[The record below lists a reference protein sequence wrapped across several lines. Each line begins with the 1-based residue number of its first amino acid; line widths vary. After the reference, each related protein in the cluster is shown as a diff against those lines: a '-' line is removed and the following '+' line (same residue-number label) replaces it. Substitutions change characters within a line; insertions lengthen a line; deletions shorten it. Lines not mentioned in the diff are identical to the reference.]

1 MVVNYKWTVQDDH
14 WLAKLPQTPVRP
26 IINRVSSR
34 KPHPDWIKACAVMAS
49 NTMTTWKDFLLNA
62 SNDVE
67 HQFNGLKNR
76 LLTRLGSSKPYRI
89 IYYRGFGSPTAVWLK
104 GRVLRQRDFG
114 GPSHGGSS
122 HGDLSPSTPSDQ
134 DTFWQNLLATYQR
147 FGSDEVPGVT
157 VRVEAFGQSHTTVTD
172 EEGYFELTINPPDNL
187 PPGRVWFPVRYS
199 LEGITQPTTE
209 SKSDQLGAAEPV
221 VKDGYLMV
229 SPPYSQF
236 GVISDIDDTVL
247 VTDATN
253 LLQTARLTFLGN
265 AYTRLPFAGIAAF
278 YRALQS
284 GPVTTLFNPIYF
296 VSSSPWN
303 LYDLLVDFFRI
314 QGIPKG
320 PILLRDFGLNRD
332 LLSAQGHHTH
342 KLAMIRKVL
351 DVNPQLP
358 FVLIGDSGQQDPEIY
373 AQVVNENPGRIRAI
387 YIRDVS
393 ADHRDEAVRALIR
406 LAEAENVPMM
416 LVTDTVAAAEH
427 AASIGLIDPDT
438 LPEIRADRRA
448 DKE

>member
-1 MVVNYKWTVQDDH
+1 M
-14 WLAKLPQTPVRP
+14 
-26 IINRVSSR
+26 
-34 KPHPDWIKACAVMAS
+34 
-49 NTMTTWKDFLLNA
+49 
-62 SNDVE
+62 
-67 HQFNGLKNR
+67 GR
-76 LLTRLGSSKPYRI
+76 LDMQNPFRI
-89 IYYRGFGSPTAVWLK
+89 IYYRGFGGPAAVWLK
-104 GRVLRQRDFG
+104 GRVLRQRD
-114 GPSHGGSS
+114 
-122 HGDLSPSTPSDQ
+122 LSTPSDR

-147 FGSDEVPGVT
+147 FESDEVPGVT
-157 VRVEAFGQSHTTVTD
+157 VRVEAFGQSHTTTTD
-172 EEGYFELTINPPDNL
+172 NEGYFELTINPPDDL
-187 PPGRVWFPVRYS
+187 PPGRAWFPVRYS
-199 LEGITQPTTE
+199 LDGITQPD
-209 SKSDQLGAAEPV
+209 SPGVPANQPV
-221 VKDGYLMV
+221 VKDGYLMF

-320 PILLRDFGLNRD
+320 PILLRKLSLSQ
-332 LLSAQGHHTH
+332 LLSSEGHHTH
-342 KLAMIRKVL
+342 KLAMIRKIL

-373 AQVVNENPGRIRAI
+373 AQVVRENPGRIRAV

-393 ADHRDEAVRALIR
+393 KDQRDESVRELIHST
-406 LAEAENVPMM
+406 EAYDVPML
-416 LVTDTVAAAEH
+416 LVADTVAAAEH
-427 AASIGLIDPDT
+427 AATIGLIDPDT
-438 LPEIRADRRA
+438 IPEIRADRRA
-448 DKE
+448 DEEI

>member
-1 MVVNYKWTVQDDH
+1 M
-14 WLAKLPQTPVRP
+14 
-26 IINRVSSR
+26 SS
-34 KPHPDWIKACAVMAS
+34 
-49 NTMTTWKDFLLNA
+49 WKDFFVHA
-62 SNDVE
+62 ATDAE
-67 HQFNGLKNR
+67 TQFDRLKNR
-76 LLTRLGSSKPYRI
+76 LFGRLDAEKPYKI
-89 IYYRGFGSPTAVWLK
+89 IYYRGFGSAAAVWLK
-104 GRVLRQRDFG
+104 GRVLRQRD
-114 GPSHGGSS
+114 
-122 HGDLSPSTPSDQ
+122 LSTPSDH

-147 FGSDEVPGVT
+147 FDSDEVPNVT
-157 VRVEAFGQSHTTVTD
+157 VRIDAFGQSHTAETD
-172 EEGYFELTINPPDNL
+172 KEGYFEVTINPPNDL
-187 PPGRVWFPVRYS
+187 LPGRAWFPVRYS
-199 LEGITQPTTE
+199 LEGILQPDTE
-209 SKSDQLGAAEPV
+209 ETADGQLV
-221 VKDGYLMV
+221 SKDGHLMI
-229 SPPYSQF
+229 SPAYSQF

-320 PILLRDFGLNRD
+320 PILLRDFGLNKE
-332 LLSAQGHHTH
+332 LLSSAGHHTH

-351 DVNPQLP
+351 DVNPQLL

-373 AQVVNENPGRIRAI
+373 AQVVRENSGRIRAV
-387 YIRDVS
+387 YIRDVTPGVDS
-393 ADHRDEAVRALIR
+393 PETRDESVRELIR
-406 LAEAENVPMM
+406 TTEAHNVPML
-416 LVTDTVAAAEH
+416 LVADTVAAAEH

-448 DKE
+448 DKK

>member
-1 MVVNYKWTVQDDH
+1 
-14 WLAKLPQTPVRP
+14 
-26 IINRVSSR
+26 
-34 KPHPDWIKACAVMAS
+34 
-49 NTMTTWKDFLLNA
+49 MTSWKDFLQNA
-62 SNDVE
+62 TAGAE
-67 HQFNGLKNR
+67 AQFDRLKNR
-76 LLTRLGSSKPYRI
+76 LSGRLESEKPYRI
-89 IYYRGFGSPTAVWLK
+89 IYYRGFGGPSHGSQTAVWLK
-104 GRVLRQRDFG
+104 GRVLRQRD
-114 GPSHGGSS
+114 
-122 HGDLSPSTPSDQ
+122 LSTPSDR

-147 FGSDEVPGVT
+147 FESDEVPGVT
-157 VRVEAFGQSHTTVTD
+157 VRVEAFGQTHTTITD
-172 EEGYFELTINPPDNL
+172 KEGYFELTITSPTEL
-187 PPGRVWFPVRYS
+187 TPGRAWFPVRYS
-199 LEGITQPTTE
+199 LDGILQPDSSETTE
-209 SKSDQLGAAEPV
+209 NQPV
-221 VKDGYLMV
+221 VKDGYLMI
-229 SPPYSQF
+229 SPPYSLF

-253 LLQTARLTFLGN
+253 LLQTAKLTFLGN

-320 PILLRDFGLNRD
+320 PILLRDFNLSTN
-332 LLSAQGHHTH
+332 LLSSEGHHTH

-373 AQVVNENPGRIRAI
+373 AQVVHENPGRIRAI

-393 ADHRDEAVRALIR
+393 DDRRDEAVRELIR
-406 LAEAENVPMM
+406 TAEAANVPML
-416 LVTDTVAAAEH
+416 LVSDTVAAAEH
-427 AASIGLIDPDT
+427 AASLGLIDPDT
-438 LPEIRADRRA
+438 IPEIRADRRA
-448 DKE
+448 DKES

>member
-1 MVVNYKWTVQDDH
+1 
-14 WLAKLPQTPVRP
+14 
-26 IINRVSSR
+26 
-34 KPHPDWIKACAVMAS
+34 MAS
-49 NTMTTWKDFLLNA
+49 WKELLTNA
-62 SNDVE
+62 SSDIE
-67 HQFNGLKNR
+67 TQFDRLK
-76 LLTRLGSSKPYRI
+76 TRLFGRLDADEPYKI
-89 IYYRGFGSPTAVWLK
+89 IYYRGFGSPQAVWLK
-104 GRVLRQRDFG
+104 GRVLRQKW
-114 GPSHGGSS
+114 
-122 HGDLSPSTPSDQ
+122 LTTPSDR
-134 DTFWQNLLATYQR
+134 DTFWQNMLATYQR
-147 FGSDEVPGVT
+147 FDSDEVPNVT
-157 VRVEAFGQSHTTVTD
+157 VRIEAFGQTHTTVTD
-172 EEGYFELTINPPDNL
+172 ESGYFELTINPPNNL

-199 LEGITQPTTE
+199 VDGLVQPASPEGAGGKP
-209 SKSDQLGAAEPV
+209 L

-229 SPPYSQF
+229 SPTFSQF

-253 LLQTARLTFLGN
+253 LLQTAKLTFLGN

-320 PILLRDFGLNRD
+320 PILLRDYS
-332 LLSAQGHHTH
+332 LSTKLFASEGHHTH
-342 KLAMIRKVL
+342 KLGMIRKVL
-351 DVNPQLP
+351 DVNPNLS

-373 AQVVNENPGRIRAI
+373 AQVIRENPNRIRAV

-393 ADHRDEAVRALIR
+393 EDRRDESVRELIR
-406 LAEAENVPMM
+406 TTEAFSVPML

-427 AASIGLIDPDT
+427 AASMGLIDPDT
-438 LPEIRADRRA
+438 LPEIRADRRS
-448 DKE
+448 DKED

>member
-1 MVVNYKWTVQDDH
+1 M
-14 WLAKLPQTPVRP
+14 
-26 IINRVSSR
+26 S
-34 KPHPDWIKACAVMAS
+34 
-49 NTMTTWKDFLLNA
+49 TWKDFLVNA
-62 SNDVE
+62 SSDAE
-67 HQFNGLKNR
+67 TQFDRLKNR
-76 LLTRLGSSKPYRI
+76 LFNRLDAEKPYKI
-89 IYYRGFGSPTAVWLK
+89 IYYRGFGSATAVWVK
-104 GRVLRQRDFG
+104 GRVLRQRD
-114 GPSHGGSS
+114 
-122 HGDLSPSTPSDQ
+122 LSTPSDH

-147 FGSDEVPGVT
+147 FESDEVPGVT
-157 VRVEAFGQSHTTVTD
+157 VRVEALGKAHTAVTD
-172 EEGYFELTINPPDNL
+172 KEGYFEVTINPPNDL
-187 PPGRVWFPVRYS
+187 PPGRAWFPVRYS
-199 LEGITQPTTE
+199 VDGISQPDTQETTDGQ
-209 SKSDQLGAAEPV
+209 SVS
-221 VKDGYLMV
+221 KDGHLMI

-320 PILLRDFGLNRD
+320 PILLRDFGLNKE
-332 LLSAQGHHTH
+332 LLSSGGHHTH

-373 AQVVNENPGRIRAI
+373 AQVVRENPGRIRAV
-387 YIRDVS
+387 YIRDVTPET
-393 ADHRDEAVRALIR
+393 RDESVRELIR
-406 LAEAENVPMM
+406 TTEAGNVPML
-416 LVTDTVAAAEH
+416 LVSDTVAAAEH

-438 LPEIRADRRA
+438 IPEIRADRRA

>member
-1 MVVNYKWTVQDDH
+1 
-14 WLAKLPQTPVRP
+14 
-26 IINRVSSR
+26 
-34 KPHPDWIKACAVMAS
+34 
-49 NTMTTWKDFLLNA
+49 MTSWKDFLISA
-62 SNDVE
+62 SADAE
-67 HQFNGLKNR
+67 AQFDKLKNR
-76 LLTRLGSSKPYRI
+76 LFNRLDVEKPYKI

-104 GRVLRQRDFG
+104 GRVLRQRD
-114 GPSHGGSS
+114 
-122 HGDLSPSTPSDQ
+122 LSTPSDN

-147 FGSDEVPGVT
+147 FESDEVPGAT
-157 VRVEAFGQSHTTVTD
+157 VRVEAFGKTYITQTD
-172 EEGYFELTINPPDNL
+172 ADGYFDITITPPNDL
-187 PPGRVWFPVRYS
+187 PPGRAWFPVRYA
-199 LEGITQPTTE
+199 LDNVVQPTGE
-209 SKSDQLGAAEPV
+209 AVA
-221 VKDGYLMV
+221 KDGYLMI
-229 SPPYSQF
+229 SPHYSQF

-247 VTDATN
+247 VTGATS

-265 AYTRLPFAGIAAF
+265 AYTRLPFAGVAAF

-320 PILLRDFGLNRD
+320 PILLRDFSFNPE
-332 LLSAQGHHTH
+332 LLSDQSHHTH

-351 DVNPQLP
+351 DVNPALP

-373 AQVVNENPGRIRAI
+373 TQVVRDNPGRIRAI

-393 ADHRDEAVRALIR
+393 EDRRDAAVRELIR
-406 LAEAENVPMM
+406 TTEAYNVPML
-416 LVTDTVAAAEH
+416 LVPDTVEAAEH
-427 AASIGLIDPDT
+427 AASLSLIDPDT
-438 LPEIRADRRA
+438 IPEIRADRRA